1 MIKLIILKLNNQ
13 KLFNYNNNYTFNY
26 NNNYIFYNIN
36 LEIRNVNNKIFYKKI
51 KRIMKFKL
59 SLKRK
64 KNL

>member
-13 KLFNYNNNYTFNY
+13 KLFYYNNNYTF
-26 NNNYIFYNIN
+26 YNIN
-36 LEIRNVNNKIFYKKI
+36 SEIRNVNNKIFYKKI

-64 KNL
+64 KIYKKYAKFLY